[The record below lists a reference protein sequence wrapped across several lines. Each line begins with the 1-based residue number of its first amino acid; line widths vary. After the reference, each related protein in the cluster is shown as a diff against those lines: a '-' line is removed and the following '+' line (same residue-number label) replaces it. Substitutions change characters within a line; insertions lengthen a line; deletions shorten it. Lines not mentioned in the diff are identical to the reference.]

1 MPARRRN
8 QPGRRDF
15 LKKSAVGGLAC
26 SSPWLLS
33 ESGIS
38 RLGRVSAAE
47 AALPAGSVQ
56 FDPAIEPM
64 VRFLEDTPRG
74 RLIEEVAARI
84 AKGSLAYREL
94 LTALLLA
101 GVRNIQPR
109 PSVGFKFHAVLV
121 VNSAHLA
128 SLASP
133 DSDRWLPI
141 LWAVD
146 AFKSSQ
152 ARDVQEGNWTL
163 AAVDESAVPSA
174 DTAADRFREA
184 MQAWDESA
192 ADVATAA
199 LAREVT
205 AQQTFDLFAEFAA
218 RDFRSIGHKVIYL
231 ANAYRS
237 LKTIGWQSAEPV
249 LRSLAYAMLN
259 HVGEPNPA
267 TSDLEPDRD
276 GRRNREL
283 TVTLPDTIF
292 TGGVFGDG
300 LFREGGP
307 ADPAATAELLQALR
321 SVSSE
326 DAVTLCVD
334 QLKRGVHVQSI
345 FDALC
350 ASAAELTMRQPA
362 IVPLHAMTTT
372 NAIHYCIRTCSNDT
386 TRRYL
391 LLQNVAFLARFREAA
406 KGRGALANRQI
417 DRLEPAAGTSDLPEV
432 FGTLGKNSPEAAR
445 QLLGYLA
452 AGNSADDAIRYARH
466 LIFLKGNDAH
476 DYKYS
481 SAVLEDY
488 AHVSPAWRDRYL
500 AAALFKMRNENEQT
514 TSLIR
519 RIQQALA
526 TG

>member
-1 MPARRRN
+1 MLSPHQP

-15 LKKSAVGGLAC
+15 LRKTAAGGLGSAA
-26 SSPWLLS
+26 PWLLAQGS
-33 ESGIS
+33 LSG
-38 RLGRVSAAE
+38 LGPVSAAE
-47 AALPAGSVQ
+47 ASLPAGSVA
-56 FDPAIEPM
+56 FAPEMEPL
-64 VRFLEDTPRG
+64 VRLLEDTPRG
-74 RLIEEVAARI
+74 RVIEEVAHRI
-84 AKGSLAYREL
+84 ATGTLAYREL

-133 DSDRWLPI
+133 DDERWLPI

-163 AAVDESAVPSA
+163 AAVDEPRVPPAEKAES
-174 DTAADRFREA
+174 RFHEA
-184 MQAWDESA
+184 MHAWDESA

-199 LAREVT
+199 LVRARPPAAV
-205 AQQTFDLFAEFAA
+205 FDLFAEYAA

-231 ANAYRS
+231 ANAYRT
-237 LKTIGWQSAEPV
+237 LETIGWQSAEPV

-267 TSDLEPDRD
+267 KADLEPDRD
-276 GRRNREL
+276 GRHNRQL
-283 TVTLPDTIF
+283 AAALPDNWHA
-292 TGGVFGDG
+292 G
-300 LFREGGP
+300 LDSGAP
-307 ADPAATAELLQALR
+307 VDTTATTELLHALR
-321 SVSSE
+321 TASSRE
-326 DAVTLCVD
+326 ATELCVE
-334 QLKRGVHVQSI
+334 QLQQGVGVQSVY
-345 FDALC
+345 DALF
-350 ASAAELTMRQPA
+350 AAAAELTMRQPA

-372 NAIHYCIRTCSNDT
+372 NAIHYCIQTCTADS
-386 TRRYL
+386 TRRFL
-391 LLQNVAFLARFREAA
+391 LLQNVAFLARFRDAA
-406 KGRGALANRQI
+406 RARGALADRWI
-417 DRLEPAAGTSDLPEV
+417 DTLEPATTSGDLAGV
-432 FGTLGKNSPEAAR
+432 FGTLGKNSPAAAR
-445 QLLGYLA
+445 QLLAYLA
-452 AGNSADDAIRYARH
+452 AGNSADEALRYARH

-488 AHVSPAWRDRYL
+488 GHVSPAWRDRYL

-514 TSLIR
+514 TSLIH
-519 RIQQALA
+519 RIQEALP

>member
-1 MPARRRN
+1 MSQNQRNTPDRRE
-8 QPGRRDF
+8 F
-15 LKKSAVGGLAC
+15 LRQAAIRGVAAGSA
-26 SSPWLLS
+26 PWLLA
-33 ESGIS
+33 ESGVA
-38 RLGRVSAAE
+38 RLGEVSAAD
-47 AALPAGSVQ
+47 ARLPSGGVR
-56 FDPAIEPM
+56 FDASIEPL
-64 VRFLEDTPRG
+64 VRMLEDTPRE

-84 AKGSLAYREL
+84 AGNRLSYGEL

-133 DSDRWLPI
+133 ESERWLPI

-146 AFKSSQ
+146 SFKSSQ
-152 ARDVQEGNWTL
+152 ARDVQEGNWTMP
-163 AAVDESAVPSA
+163 AVDEAAVPSS
-174 DTAADRFREA
+174 DAAASRFREA
-184 MQAWDESA
+184 MTAWDESA
-192 ADVATAA
+192 ADAAAAA
-199 LAREVT
+199 LVRGRPTGQV
-205 AQQTFDLFAEFAA
+205 FDLFAEFAA

-231 ANAYRS
+231 ANAYRT
-237 LKTIGWQSAEPV
+237 LETIGWESAEPV

-259 HVGEPNPA
+259 HEGEPNPSTA
-267 TSDLEPDRD
+267 DLEPDRD

-283 TVTLPDTIF
+283 AATLPADWF
-292 TGGVFGDG
+292 VARRASASGRTG
-300 LFREGGP
+300 
-307 ADPAATAELLQALR
+307 ATLEMLQALR
-321 SVSSE
+321 SVSPE
-326 DAVTLCVD
+326 DATRLCIE
-334 QLKRGVHVQSI
+334 QLQNGVGLQPV
-345 FDALC
+345 FDALF

-372 NAIHYCIRTCSNDT
+372 NAIHYCINTCSDDA
-386 TRRYL
+386 TRRFL
-391 LLQNVAFLARFREAA
+391 LLQNVAFLARFRDAA
-406 KGRGALANRQI
+406 AGRGQLGDRWI
-417 DRLEPAAGTSDLPEV
+417 DELSAAGEAEV
-432 FGTLGKNSPEAAR
+432 PGLETVFSSLGKNSPLAAE

-452 AGNSADDAIRYARH
+452 AGHPASDAIRYARH

-488 AHVSPAWRDRYL
+488 RHVSPAWRDNYL
-500 AAALFKMRNENEQT
+500 AAALFKMRNENEPT
-514 TSLIR
+514 TPLVR